1 VRGASTRAN
10 RVRPD
15 MGAATYGLIVTIVV
29 MLGIVVLILIF
40 ERRRAREIEADLH
53 ERPSDSDDSDA

>member
-1 VRGASTRAN
+1 VHPPERIGYA
-10 RVRPD
+10 PD

>member
-1 VRGASTRAN
+1 
-10 RVRPD
+10 